1 MADAREK
8 KFQSDIVDALVKQGW
23 VAGTAD
29 KYNREY
35 ALYPED
41 CLAFMKGAF
50 PDQWDKLCIKY
61 SEDTERYFIRSV
73 SKQLDKK
80 GTLSVL
86 RKGFKDRGA
95 QIQLC
100 RFMPDHGLNPQ
111 TVQQYSK
118 NILRVVPEVTYSPH
132 GYGGRLDLVL
142 FVNGIPVAT
151 LELKSDFKQPIENA
165 ITQYKKDRPH
175 IDPATRRLEPLFA
188 FGKRALVHFAVTQ
201 SDVAMCTKLLGP
213 DSFFLPFNQGTLE
226 GGKGNPQPKKGYAT
240 SYLWNEVMQP
250 DNWLRI
256 LGRFLH
262 LERKEKER
270 WDGTKYTHET
280 LIFPRFHQWAAVT
293 KLIDTARD
301 EGTGHKYLIQHSAGS
316 GKSNSIAWTAH
327 QLASLRNEQDQKIF
341 NSVIVVTDRTVL
353 DAQLQETI
361 GQFEHASGVVCCINR
376 DKGGAKS
383 NQLADALESNT
394 PIIIVTIQTFPFV
407 LEMLQQRTTLQGR
420 GYAIIADEAHSSQ
433 TGNTARQLREVLSV
447 EEKEDDDEFS
457 VEEKLDALV
466 ESRKTS
472 KNISYFAFTAT
483 PKAKTLETF
492 GRLPKPALPPS
503 KTNLPEAFHVYTMRQ
518 AIEEGFI
525 LDVLRNYTTYNM
537 ACKLGLQNGTGEEE
551 IDAKKGAT
559 TLAKW
564 VRLHPHNISQK
575 VQVILEHFRKNVAP
589 LLNQQAKAMVVTD
602 SRKAAV
608 RYKLAFDKYVAEN
621 RDICGNISAMVAFS
635 GEVIDHENAPEPFT
649 ETSMNPGLNGR
660 DMREAFDTDEYQV
673 MIVANKFQTGFDQ
686 PKLCAM
692 YVDKKLGGVDAVQT
706 LSRLNRTYAGKD
718 TTFVLDFVNDPAD
731 ILKAFKPFYKTAELA
746 DVSDPN
752 LAADLKD
759 KLDEQHI
766 YYWDEVEAFVEAFFD
781 PKSTQDVLLRHCRP
795 AVDRFKARY
804 IEAMDVIRK
813 AQQAVQHAKQSGD
826 DVAIKNADF
835 SLKEALKAKDVL
847 DTFKK
852 DLASFI
858 RFYEFSSQIID
869 YGDREFESLT
879 IYARH
884 LINLLRDEQLHE
896 EIDLSDVV
904 MTHYRLSK
912 QRVRELQLS
921 EGEDVP
927 LLPTDAIG
935 TRTAKDRKKEAL
947 ADLIEKMNAIF
958 AGDFTEGDLLNY
970 ARTIMDKVG
979 EDQRVVEQIANNTPE
994 VAMKGDLPNV
1004 VQKAVIDSMGIH
1016 KDLAMQVLS
1025 NEQVRRSF
1033 VRVLLEMLCEGPK
1046 EAV

>member
-8 KFQSDIVDALVKQGW
+8 FFQQDIVDALAAQGW
-23 VAGTAD
+23 SVGTAD
-29 KYNREY
+29 KYDREH

-41 CLAFMKGAF
+41 ALAFMKSAF
-50 PDQWDKLCIKY
+50 PEQWDKFSIMY
-61 SEDTERYFIRSV
+61 PADTEKYFIRSV
-73 SKQLDKK
+73 SKHLDKK
-80 GTLSVL
+80 GTLDVL

-95 QIQLC
+95 RVQLC
-100 RFMPDHGLNPQ
+100 RFMPDHGLNPE
-111 TVQQYSK
+111 TIQQYSK

-142 FVNGIPVAT
+142 FVNGVPVAT
-151 LELKSDFKQPIENA
+151 LELKSEFKQSIECA
-165 ITQYKKDRPH
+165 ISQYKLDRPPV
-175 IDPATRRLEPLFA
+175 DPATRRPEPLFA

-201 SDVAMCTKLLGP
+201 NDVSMCTNLQGR
-213 DSFFLPFNQGTLE
+213 DSFFLPFNKGTLE
-226 GGKGNPQPKKGYAT
+226 GGKGNPQPKEGYAT
-240 SYLWNEVMQP
+240 AYLWNEVMQP

-293 KLIDTARD
+293 KLIDTARR
-301 EGTGHKYLIQHSAGS
+301 EGTGNKYLIQHSAGS

-327 QLASLRNEQDQKIF
+327 QLASLRTEQDKKIF

-353 DAQLQETI
+353 DAQLQDTI
-361 GQFEHASGVVCCINR
+361 AQFEHASGVVCCINR

-383 NQLADALESNT
+383 TQLADALESNT

-407 LEMLQQRTTLQGR
+407 LEMLQQRTTLHGR

-433 TGNTARQLREVLSV
+433 TGNTARQLREVLSIEQQ
-447 EEKEDDDEFS
+447 EEDLDLSSEDM
-457 VEEKLDALV
+457 LDALV
-466 ESRKTS
+466 ESRKAS

-492 GRLPKPALPPS
+492 GRLPNPALPPS
-503 KTNLPEAFHVYTMRQ
+503 KTNLPQAFHVYTMRQ

-525 LDVLRNYTTYNM
+525 LDVLKNYTTYNM
-537 ACKLGLQNGTGEEE
+537 ACKLGLQNGDGDEEV
-551 IDAKKGAT
+551 DAKKGAT
-559 TLAKW
+559 SIAKW

-575 VQVILEHFRKNVAP
+575 VHVILEHFRKNVAP

-608 RYKLAFDKYVAEN
+608 RYKLAFDKYVAAN
-621 RDICGNISAMVAFS
+621 RDVCGNISAMVAFS
-635 GEVIDHENAPEPFT
+635 GEVIDHDNAPEPFT
-649 ETSMNPGLNGR
+649 ETSMNPGLLGR

-718 TTFVLDFVNDPAD
+718 ATFILDFVNDPDD
-731 ILKAFKPFYKTAELA
+731 ILTAFMPFYKTAELA

-766 YYWDEVEAFVEAFFD
+766 YFWNEVVAFVDAFFD
-781 PKSTQDVLLRHCRP
+781 PKSTQDVLMKHCHP
-795 AVDRFKARY
+795 AQDRFRTRY
-804 IEAMDVIRK
+804 SEAMEVIAK
-813 AQQAVQHAKQSGD
+813 AERAVQVAKAAGD
-826 DVAIKNADF
+826 TIAIKNAEF
-835 SLKEALKAKDVL
+835 SQKDALKAKDVL

-858 RFYEFSSQIID
+858 RFYEFSSQIIE

-879 IYARH
+879 IFARH
-884 LINLLRDEQLHE
+884 LIKLLRE
-896 EIDLSDVV
+896 EHLFEDVDLSDVI

-912 QRVRELQLS
+912 QRANQLILS
-921 EGEDVP
+921 EGEEVL
-927 LLPTDAIG
+927 LLPTDSIG
-935 TRTAKDRKKEAL
+935 SRTAKDRKKEAL
-947 ADLIEKMNAIF
+947 AELIEKMNAIF
-958 AGDFTEGDLLNY
+958 VGDFTEGDLLNY
-970 ARTIMDKVG
+970 AYTIRDKVS
-979 EDQRVVEQIANNTPE
+979 ENQRVMEQVANNAPDI
-994 VAMKGDLPNV
+994 VMKGDLPNE
-1004 VQKAVIDSMGIH
+1004 VQSAVIDSMGVH

-1025 NEQVRRSF
+1025 NDQVRRGF
-1033 VRVLLEMLCEGPK
+1033 ARLLLELLSGENS
-1046 EAV
+1046 